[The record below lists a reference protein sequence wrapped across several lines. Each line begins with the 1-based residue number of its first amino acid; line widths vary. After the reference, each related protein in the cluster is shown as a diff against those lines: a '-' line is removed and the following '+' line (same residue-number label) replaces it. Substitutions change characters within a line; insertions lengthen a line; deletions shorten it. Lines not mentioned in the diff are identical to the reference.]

1 LSEIL
6 IVLAYEAGMILF
18 LAGLTQRI
26 GRRHDLDRDFD
37 GFYFLKWSA
46 GLAALT
52 QVGFVLLVSVL
63 FHDKHSLAV
72 SLTALVGIPGWLL
85 IGGWLQWSFFQRYK
99 RLSNLIRRLERM
111 TDAERAIQLENLP
124 PEIFSQLPGDYR
136 FVSRSDGPQS

>member
-1 LSEIL
+1 MSDIL
-6 IVLAYEAGMILF
+6 IVLAYETGMILF

-26 GRRHDLDRDFD
+26 GRRRDLYREFD
-37 GFYFLKWSA
+37 GFYFLKWSL

-52 QVGFVLLVSVL
+52 QIGFVTLVSVL
-63 FHDKHSLAV
+63 FHDKHALAV
-72 SLTALVGIPGWLL
+72 SLTALVGIPGWLV
-85 IGGWLQWSFFQRYK
+85 IGGWMQWNFFRRYK

-136 FVSRSDGPQS
+136 FVSRSDET